1 MQESGASWHE
11 FFLVDSAVPNNLQL
25 VKFNQVP
32 DPRFKYSLSL
42 KGALVVA
49 RKYEIRLRL
58 QEKSCIKLE
67 TFSRQR
73 WSTHWDIKEIYFCYK
88 KDLSKDIR

>member
-25 VKFNQVP
+25 EKFNQVT

-49 RKYEIRLRL
+49 RRYDCKERAALNL
-58 QEKSCIKLE
+58 KL
-67 TFSRQR
+67 SVDNDGAR
-73 WSTHWDIKEIYFCYK
+73 IGI
-88 KDLSKDIR
+88 